1 MFKML
6 QFFKMFFM
14 LTTYYPLVALFD
26 VAVEKKKEYSSKGLF
41 FVLNVFN
48 CKLYRISQHKVS
60 N

>member
-26 VAVEKKKEYSSKGLF
+26 VAVEKKKNTAQKVYF
-41 FVLNVFN
+41 
-48 CKLYRISQHKVS
+48 LY
-60 N
+60 